1 MQRVI
6 AGFFVFVLGVLGT
19 FSVPGMTF
27 AQSAKAKDPVPAVLV
42 AIVEKQGIGEE
53 YSYFGRVEAAERV
66 QIRARI
72 DGYLGPLAFEQG
84 SFVTKGDPLFE
95 IEKDVYA
102 AEVALA
108 KANLANSRA
117 IAKLAKV
124 ELERSKELRGRNV
137 VSQAKLD
144 EIGAKYEEALANVEA
159 SKAALNLAE
168 INLGYTEIKAPISGR
183 IGKAAETE
191 GSLVGP
197 SSDPLAL
204 LVSQDPMQVAW
215 PVPDQHFTH
224 LTSEG
229 QGADSVIVKLR
240 LADGTIYDR
249 QGKIIYSDPSA
260 NRSTNTVTVRAEFEN
275 PEYRLV
281 DQMLVTVQIERKQ
294 KDERLLMPQD
304 ALLLDQQ
311 GPYVY
316 AVNDKNTVEIRRI
329 QTGGQ
334 RGLNIIITEG
344 LKEGDRVIVTG
355 LQKVRK
361 GMVVNPKLADSAEGN

>member
-1 MQRVI
+1 MPRLFTGYFVI
-6 AGFFVFVLGVLGT
+6 ALGLIGMLPSP
-19 FSVPGMTF
+19 SVSF
-27 AQSAKAKDPVPAVLV
+27 AQSTKNEDSVPAVLV
-42 AIVEKQGIGEE
+42 AKVKKQEIGEQ

-72 DGYLGPLAFEQG
+72 EGYLGPLAFKQG
-84 SFVTKGDPLFE
+84 SFVTKGDSLFE

-117 IAKLAKV
+117 VAKLAKV

-144 EIGAKYEEALANVEA
+144 EVGAKYEEALADVEA
-159 SKAALNLAE
+159 SKAALKLAE

-229 QGADSVIVKLR
+229 QGADSVVVKLR
-240 LADGTIYDR
+240 LADGTMYT
-249 QGKIIYSDPSA
+249 QPGKIIYSEPSA
-260 NRSTNTVTVRAEFEN
+260 NRSTNTVTVRAEFSN
-275 PEYRLV
+275 SKYRLV
-281 DQMLVTVQIERKQ
+281 DQMLVTVLIERKQ
-294 KDERLLMPQD
+294 KDERLVMPQD

-311 GPYVY
+311 GPFVY
-316 AVNDKNTVEIRRI
+316 AVDDKNTVEIRRI
-329 QTGGQ
+329 QTGEQ
-334 RGLNIIITEG
+334 RGLDIIITEG
-344 LKEGDRVIVTG
+344 LKEGDRVIVSG

-361 GMVVNPKLADSAEGN
+361 GMVVAPKLADSTEGK